1 MDTDTVIE
9 DEDAPAS
16 TDPGLDGW
24 AAVGMLSTNVM
35 VAVPIPKFRVRDV
48 LALKPGYIV
57 SSEWHGGRDIPLL
70 ADEIQFAWIEFE
82 VMDEK
87 LNARIT
93 RFS

>member
-9 DEDAPAS
+9 DEDVPAS
-16 TDPGLDGW
+16 PDTGSDGW
-24 AAVGMLSTNVM
+24 SAAGMLPTNVM

-48 LALKPGYIV
+48 LALKPGCIV
-57 SSEWHGGRDIPLL
+57 SSDWQGGRDIPLL
-70 ADEIQFAWIEFE
+70 AGEVQFAWIEFE

-87 LNARIT
+87 LSARIT